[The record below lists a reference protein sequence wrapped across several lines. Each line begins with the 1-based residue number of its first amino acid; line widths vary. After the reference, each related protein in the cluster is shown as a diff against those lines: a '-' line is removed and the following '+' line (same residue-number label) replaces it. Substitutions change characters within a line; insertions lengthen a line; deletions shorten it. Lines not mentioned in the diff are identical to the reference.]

1 MVIAGIAD
9 ARTKK
14 VSKGSTAR
22 KDDKRKD
29 SSSKSKKKKGKKPFY
44 KEVAKKGAKH
54 GKGRRKVV
62 AQNKKARHDYTI
74 VDTIEAGM
82 VLTGT
87 EIKSVRAARI
97 NLKDGFAQVKNGEV
111 WLSNVHIAPYEEGN
125 IWNQDPDRRRKLLLH
140 KKQIQKLD
148 QDTKGTGMTL
158 VPLKV
163 YLKDGYAKLLL
174 GLAKGKHDYD
184 KRESIKRRE
193 QNRDIARVMK
203 QYNTR

>member
-1 MVIAGIAD
+1 MA
-9 ARTKK
+9 
-14 VSKGSTAR
+14 KGEGNA
-22 KDDKRKD
+22 
-29 SSSKSKKKKGKKPFY
+29 
-44 KEVAKKGAKH
+44 
-54 GKGRRKVV
+54 V

-97 NLKDGFAQVKNGEV
+97 QLKDGYAQIKNGEA
-111 WLSNVHIAPYEEGN
+111 WLINVHISPFEQGN
-125 IWNQDPDRRRKLLLH
+125 IWNQDPERTRKLLL
-140 KKQIQKLD
+140 KKKEIVRLENEL
-148 QDTKGTGMTL
+148 KGTGMTL

-163 YLKDGYAKLLL
+163 YLKDGFAKVLI

-193 QNRDIARVMK
+193 QDREIKRVMK
-203 QYNTR
+203 SMNQR